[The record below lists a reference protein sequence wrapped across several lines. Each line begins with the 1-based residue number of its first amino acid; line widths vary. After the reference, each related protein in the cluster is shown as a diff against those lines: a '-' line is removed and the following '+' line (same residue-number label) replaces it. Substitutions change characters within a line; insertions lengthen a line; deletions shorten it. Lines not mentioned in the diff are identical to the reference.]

1 MCSFSD
7 TNIDPNGLRNRWFEI
22 CSRSLIVRLWIVL
35 ERTPVS
41 SIVVYKYV
49 SHILSAMTL
58 NNIIEGK
65 RLGRKVCQRMTSLKC
80 GFQGSETTTQRS
92 WLELL

>member
-49 SHILSAMTL
+49 SHVLSAMTL